1 MDFETARQVLAAQP
15 FSELL
20 GARLAA
26 FGDGE
31 AVLEVPVDDRFRQQ
45 YGLIHGGVLAY
56 LADNS
61 LTYAAAL
68 GLGPSVL
75 TSGFTID
82 YVSGVREGA
91 TLRATAEL
99 VHSSRRKATAHCRIE
114 VVDDAGAAKLCAVAQ
129 GTVLATDRAA

>member
-1 MDFETARQVLAAQP
+1 MELELARAVLDAQP

-20 GARLAA
+20 GARLVS

-31 AVLEVPVDDRFRQQ
+31 AVLEIPVTDRLRQQ
-45 YGLIHGGVLAY
+45 YGLIHGGVLSY

-75 TSGFTID
+75 TSGFTIE
-82 YVSGVREGA
+82 YVSGARDGSVLRSTA
-91 TLRATAEL
+91 TL
-99 VHSSRRKATAHCRIE
+99 VHASRRKATATCRIE
-114 VVDDAGAAKLCAVAQ
+114 MIDDAGDATLCAVAQ
-129 GTVLATDRAA
+129 GTTLSTERAA